1 MTARATGGLVLMI
14 LVAVAS
20 VAAPGPQARV
30 VAIENLSA
38 TGLAITPQI
47 AYERATLR
55 IIGPRGYHGRQRFDA
70 GEPIQVDLASFGRR
84 SADGRRQ
91 RPARQSELAAGSGMA
106 DGRYKLEVV
115 FVADG
120 KKAGVHTGMFFVE
133 RGLAISRD
141 AKRAQL
147 ASLRGD
153 LARSRQQIAA
163 GNRGGAPMS
172 VERPRGSFAGEGVGG
187 PVSTEGPATEG
198 LAYADYL
205 VLYPTL
211 RPSYSWAALG
221 GYNQVTYSPQSWSL
235 IHSYGYLGF
244 YFGGYPYPLEQIA
257 GYPYPQVSFIPAY
270 GYYGTRV
277 GIGTTTPVETMDI
290 NGAYAYWGQF
300 GITGYGGYRS
310 YVGVGGLGLWLYDD
324 DYEPIVNFN
333 HGANPGTLVVDAEGV
348 GVGDFSYGVP
358 LQDLH
363 VKADEPQL
371 LVESTAGTATG
382 RTLAYMKNPG
392 DVRMFWENTDSGDV
406 WQMSLLATVLQMST
420 PSGDGKFRV
429 RKNGGLQALNGST
442 TILDLN
448 ATGDLTVKSVT
459 ETSSRDAKRGFET
472 ENGLSVLEKV
482 AALPISEWS
491 YRADGPSVRHLGPM
505 AEDFHAAFGLG
516 KTNKGLTSVD
526 TSGVALAAI
535 QGLNV
540 NLVEKDAR
548 IAELESRLQGV
559 EEMELR
565 LLELEQIVE
574 TLVEH

>member
-1 MTARATGGLVLMI
+1 MI

-38 TGLAITPQI
+38 TGLTITPQI

-55 IIGPRGYHGRQRFDA
+55 IQGPQGYVGRQRFEV
-70 GEPIQVDLASFGRR
+70 GEPIQIDLASFGRR
-84 SADGRRQ
+84 SAGLRHQ
-91 RPARQSELAAGSGMA
+91 RPGLQDKLANRVAMP

-115 FVADG
+115 FVARD
-120 KKAGVHTGMFFVE
+120 KKAGVHNGMFFVE
-133 RGLAISRD
+133 QGLAVSRD
-141 AKRAQL
+141 SKRAQL
-147 ASLRGD
+147 AALRGD
-153 LARSRQQIAA
+153 LVKASQQIAA
-163 GNRGGAPMS
+163 GNQGGAPMS
-172 VERPRGSFAGEGVGG
+172 AERPGRRLSGEGAGG
-187 PVSTEGPATEG
+187 PNSIEAPMPEGAG
-198 LAYADYL
+198 FADYL
-205 VLYPTL
+205 AVYPVL
-211 RPSYSWAALG
+211 RPNYTWSALG
-221 GYNQVTYSPQSWSL
+221 NQPGPYSSLAWSM

-244 YFGGYPYPLEQIA
+244 YFGGYPYPLDHIA
-257 GYPYPQVSFIPAY
+257 GYPYPQVSFAPAY
-270 GYYGTRV
+270 SYYGTRV
-277 GIGTTTPVETMDI
+277 GVGTTTPVETLDI

-310 YVGVGGLGLWLYDD
+310 YLGVGGLGLSIYDD
-324 DYEPIVNFN
+324 DYEPIVTFN
-333 HGANPGTLVVDAEGV
+333 HGADPMTLVVDAEGV
-348 GVGDFSYGVP
+348 GVGDFSGGVP

-371 LVESTAGTATG
+371 LVESTAGTTTG

-442 TILDLN
+442 TILDLS

-472 ENGLSVLEKV
+472 VNGLSVLEKV

-491 YRADGPSVRHLGPM
+491 YRADGPAVRHLGPM

-526 TSGVALAAI
+526 SSGVALAAI
-535 QGLNV
+535 QGLNEK
-540 NLVEKDAR
+540 LVAKDAR

-559 EEMELR
+559 EAMELR

>member
-1 MTARATGGLVLMI
+1 MKVRTTVGLSLMI
-14 LVAVAS
+14 LVAVVS

-30 VAIENLSA
+30 VASESLSA
-38 TGLAITPQI
+38 TDLTITPQI
-47 AYERATLR
+47 SYERANLR
-55 IIGPRGYHGRQRFDA
+55 IQGPQGYVGRQKFGA
-70 GEPIQVDLASFGRR
+70 GEPIHIDLASFGRR
-84 SADGRRQ
+84 SAGLRNQ
-91 RPARQSELAAGSGMA
+91 RPGLQDKPAERVAMP

-133 RGLAISRD
+133 QGLAVSRD

-147 ASLRGD
+147 ATLRGD
-153 LARSRQQIAA
+153 LARNRQQMAA
-163 GNRGGAPMS
+163 GNRDGAPMS
-172 VERPRGSFAGEGVGG
+172 VERPGRPLSGEGTGG
-187 PVSTEGPATEG
+187 PMSIEAPATEG
-198 LAYADYL
+198 AGFGDYL
-205 VLYPTL
+205 TVYPVI
-211 RPSYSWAALG
+211 RPNYSWAALG
-221 GYNQVTYSPQSWSL
+221 NQPGPYSSLAWSM
-235 IHSYGYLGF
+235 IHSYGNLGF
-244 YFGGYPYPLEQIA
+244 YYGGYPYPLDHIA
-257 GYPYPQVSFIPAY
+257 GYPYPQVSFTPAY

-277 GIGTTTPVETMDI
+277 GIGTTTPVETLDV

-310 YVGVGGLGLWLYDD
+310 YVGVGGLGFWIYDD
-324 DYEPIVNFN
+324 DYEPIVTFN
-333 HGANPGTLVVDAEGV
+333 HGADALTMVVDAEGV
-348 GVGDFSYGVP
+348 GVGDFSYGSP

-371 LVESTAGTATG
+371 LVESTAGTTTG

-459 ETSSRDAKRGFET
+459 ETSSREAKREFET
-472 ENGLSVLEKV
+472 VNGLSVLEKV

-491 YRADGPSVRHLGPM
+491 YRADSPAVRHLGPM

-516 KTNKGLTSVD
+516 KTDKGLTSVD

-535 QGLNV
+535 QGLNQK
-540 NLVEKDAR
+540 LVEKDAR

-565 LLELEQIVE
+565 LLELEQIVG